1 MGLIKIMLIMDLL
14 TKEQTI
20 YEIGGVKIGGKPGE
34 LPTVLCG
41 SMFYHKHKIVYD
53 HKKGLFDRGK
63 AEKLIKVQEEWSD
76 RTGNPCIV
84 DVMGETGEALIKYL
98 DFVASVTDSPILLN
112 GHTAEVRLEATKFAK
127 ECGLLDRIVYTSI
140 NYTVSKH
147 ELDAIREFGVKCVM
161 IQTFNPRDP
170 RPRGSLKLLLGTS
183 ERGGLLNKVREANVE
198 KVLLLPSVLDVP
210 SIGIAIDSIR
220 LLKVKLGLPS
230 GTAPCSVVGY
240 WRRTKELGTKF
251 KWMGFAN
258 SLALSQLA
266 GADFLIYG
274 SIRKAPEIFPTCA
287 MVDLIIAYI
296 ARFYGVRPL
305 TKRHPIYVF
314 S

>member
-1 MGLIKIMLIMDLL
+1 MLLADLL
-14 TKEQTI
+14 AEEQVI
-20 YEIGGVKIGGKPGE
+20 YEIGRVKVGGRPGE

-41 SMFYHKHKIVYD
+41 SIFYHKHKIVRD
-53 HKKGLFDRGK
+53 HKKGIFDREK
-63 AEKLIKVQEEWSD
+63 AEELIKTQEEWSD
-76 RTGNPCIV
+76 RTGNPCMV
-84 DVMGETGEALIKYL
+84 DVMGESAEALIRYL
-98 DFVASVTDSPILLN
+98 DFVASTTDSPMLLN
-112 GHTAEVRLEATKFAK
+112 GPTAEVRLKAVEFARD
-127 ECGLLDRIVYTSI
+127 CGLLDRIVYTSV
-140 NYTVSKH
+140 NYTASKY
-147 ELDAIREFGVKCVM
+147 ELDSIKELGVKYVM

-170 RPRGSLKLLLGTS
+170 RPKGALKLLLGAS
-183 ERGGLLNKVREANVE
+183 NELGLLNRIRKTGIER
-198 KVLLLPSVLDVP
+198 VLLLPSVLDVP

-220 LLKVKLGLPS
+220 LLKVKLKLPT

-240 WRRTKELGTKF
+240 WRRTRELGTKF

-274 SIRKAPEIFPTCA
+274 SIRKAPEAFPTCA

-296 ARFYGVRPL
+296 ARFYGIRPL
-305 TKRHPIYVF
+305 TKRHPIYMF